1 MRCCWFA
8 LRNGCVFSDM
18 FASNVWRR
26 VSTPG
31 LAHAGYEYFMP
42 TLQYVDCRVRVG
54 VQHETT
60 LGAMEHRLALA
71 VLSARVAALAAL
83 LAGIRRV
90 DEQEAARVRAL
101 GFVFELLADASHA
114 SGAQRMVQAAFRGLP
129 VRQEPSRMQRV
140 RGWLRFPAHAR
151 QVQVLQH
158 DQIVFGDEPAGD
170 LLLEIV
176 DDVMRLTVGPANNLL
191 LLDVSVGA
199 VFAAHVLLR
208 AQTGLADT
216 AGLRFLTAAYLLV
229 DLLEPGFR
237 QVEERA
243 VRQREIMHA
252 ATVHA
257 DLHAS
262 AAP

>member
-1 MRCCWFA
+1 MRCCWFV

-42 TLQYVDCRVRVG
+42 VLQYIDRRVRVG

-60 LGAMEHRLALA
+60 LGAMEFRLALA
-71 VLSARVAALAAL
+71 VLLARVAALAAL
-83 LAGIRRV
+83 LAGVRGV
-90 DEQEAARVRAL
+90 HEQEAARVRAL

-158 DQIVFGDEPAGD
+158 DQIVFGDEPA
-170 LLLEIV
+170 
-176 DDVMRLTVGPANNLL
+176 
-191 LLDVSVGA
+191 
-199 VFAAHVLLR
+199 
-208 AQTGLADT
+208 
-216 AGLRFLTAAYLLV
+216 
-229 DLLEPGFR
+229 
-237 QVEERA
+237 
-243 VRQREIMHA
+243 
-252 ATVHA
+252 
-257 DLHAS
+257 
-262 AAP
+262 